1 MNPYRFFYVCYNT
14 KLVDNSLERNVVSKL
29 NNSLLAIIITSL
41 LLSGCSGG
49 IAATATGTATG
60 DHDTGLT
67 PKSEIPD
74 DFIPRELR
82 IASIG
87 DSLTKGVGDETNQG
101 GYTSLLEEKLL
112 NEKDVKS
119 VTLENFGVKGH
130 KTTDLLNRLQN
141 EEVQEGIAD
150 ADIIII
156 TIGGNDIMKIV
167 KENLFDLSLYVF
179 EKEQAKYEVRLQKV
193 LENIRSHNSEAE
205 IVLVGLYNPFGW
217 FIDLSTEINTIV
229 DNWNEGSERVLSTF
243 DYTKFVVVDDVF
255 SQTSDNLLSEDEF
268 HPNAKGYKIISERIF
283 EAIINE

>member
-1 MNPYRFFYVCYNT
+1 
-14 KLVDNSLERNVVSKL
+14 VVSKL
-29 NNSLLAIIITSL
+29 NNTFLAIIITSL

-49 IAATATGTATG
+49 IAATTTGTATNE
-60 DHDTGLT
+60 HDTGLT
-67 PKSEIPD
+67 PKSEVPD

-87 DSLTKGVGDETNQG
+87 DSLTKGVGDETKQG

-119 VTLENFGVKGH
+119 VTLQNFGVKGH

-167 KENLFDLSLYVF
+167 KENLFDLSLHVF

-193 LENIRSHNSEAE
+193 LENIRNHNSEAE

-229 DNWNEGSERVLSTF
+229 DNWNEGSERILSTF
-243 DYTKFVVVDDVF
+243 DHTKFVVVDDVF

-268 HPNAKGYKIISERIF
+268 HPNAKGYEIMSERIF

>member
-1 MNPYRFFYVCYNT
+1 M
-14 KLVDNSLERNVVSKL
+14 VSKL
-29 NNSLLAIIITSL
+29 NKPLLAIIITSL
-41 LLSGCSGG
+41 LLGGCSGG
-49 IAATATGTATG
+49 IAATTTGTATS
-60 DHDTGLT
+60 DHDTGLS
-67 PKSEIPD
+67 PKSEVPD

-87 DSLTKGVGDETNQG
+87 DSLTKGVGDETKQG
-101 GYTSLLEEKLL
+101 GYTALLEEKLL
-112 NEKDVKS
+112 SEKDVKS
-119 VTLENFGVKGH
+119 VTLQNFGVKGH

-167 KENLFDLSLYVF
+167 KENLFDLSLHVF

-193 LENIRSHNSEAE
+193 LENIRNHNSEAE

-229 DNWNEGSERVLSTF
+229 DNWNEGSERILSTF
-243 DYTKFVVVDDVF
+243 DHTKFVVVDDVF

-268 HPNAKGYKIISERIF
+268 HPNAKGYEIMSERIF
-283 EAIINE
+283 EAIIKE